1 MAENQNAH
9 PHAEHDQPEGL
20 DNTEK
25 NPDDWVTGDEP
36 ATGAQLSYLHT
47 LAKAKGEEV
56 PNDIT
61 KGDASK
67 MIDRLKAE
75 TGG

>member
-1 MAENQNAH
+1 MS
-9 PHAEHDQPEGL
+9 DQIEGL

-47 LAKAKGEEV
+47 LAKAKGEDV

>member
-1 MAENQNAH
+1 MS
-9 PHAEHDQPEGL
+9 DQIEGL

-67 MIDRLKAE
+67 LIDRLKAE

>member
-1 MAENQNAH
+1 MS
-9 PHAEHDQPEGL
+9 DQIEGL

-25 NPDDWVTGDEP
+25 NPDDWVSGEEP

-47 LAKAKGEEV
+47 LAQAKGEEV
-56 PNDIT
+56 PNDLT
-61 KGDASK
+61 KAEASK
-67 MIDRLKAE
+67 HIDRLKGE

>member
-1 MAENQNAH
+1 MSDHN
-9 PHAEHDQPEGL
+9 EGL
-20 DNTEK
+20 QNTEK

-47 LAKAKGEEV
+47 LAKSKGEDV

-67 MIDRLKAE
+67 MIDRLKGE

>member
-1 MAENQNAH
+1 MS
-9 PHAEHDQPEGL
+9 DQPHGL

-25 NPDDWVTGDEP
+25 NPDEWVTGDEP

-47 LAKAKGEEV
+47 LAKAKGEKV
-56 PNDIT
+56 PDDIT

-67 MIDRLKAE
+67 MIDRLKGE

>member
-1 MAENQNAH
+1 MS
-9 PHAEHDQPEGL
+9 DQHEGL
-20 DNTEK
+20 HNTEK

-47 LAKAKGEEV
+47 LAKAKGEDV

-67 MIDRLKAE
+67 LIEKLKAE